1 MIKCMGCMKD
11 YPAHAQECPYCGYFE
26 AADHRN
32 MSGHKPGT
40 TLSERY
46 IIGKAF
52 HQDPV
57 GISYIGWDN
66 LIEKK
71 AVIKEYFPDQIAFR
85 IDGKEVASDPKWERL
100 YETGKIA
107 FFQEIEN
114 WSQIDEIDGIGRVY
128 DHMMQYGTVYYVRE
142 YINGQTIGEILEQE
156 NPILFSQ
163 ARRWMRQIIEIL
175 IQLQKR
181 GISHGNLSTDNI
193 VVTEDQIKLVNFG
206 VRVNENKARGRLFEG
221 NPYIPEELYEDTV
234 LFWQKADIYASTAIF
249 YRMITGQM
257 PYPYIHRKKDERIKS
272 PFELGIW
279 AQPDTEKG
287 LMSILNSDPKKK
299 EITLRKLEQILW
311 QTNQEMRGGKRK
323 VDESRRY
330 FLPLMIGIESVI
342 AVILA
347 IILILLW

>member
-1 MIKCMGCMKD
+1 MIKCMGCMRE
-11 YPAHAQECPYCGYFE
+11 YSAQARECPYCGYSKT
-26 AADHRN
+26 ADHVNRF
-32 MSGHKPGT
+32 SHRPGT
-40 TLSERY
+40 ALSERY

-71 AVIKEYFPDQIAFR
+71 AVIKEYFPEQIAFR
-85 IDGKEVASDPKWERL
+85 IDGREVASDPKWEKL
-100 YETGKIA
+100 YESGKRA

-114 WSQIDEIDGIGRVY
+114 WSHIDEIDGIGRVY

-142 YINGQTIGEILEQE
+142 YINGETIGEILEQE
-156 NPILFSQ
+156 NPLLFSQ
-163 ARRWMRQIIEIL
+163 ARRWMKQIMQIL
-175 IQLQKR
+175 IQLQQK
-181 GISHGNLSTDNI
+181 GLSHGNLSVDNI

-221 NPYIPEELYEDTV
+221 SEYIPEELYEDTI
-234 LFWQKADIYASTAIF
+234 LFWQKADVYAAAAIF

-257 PYPYIHRKKDERIKS
+257 PYPYAHRKKNERIKS

-299 EITLRKLEQILW
+299 EITLRKMEQIFW
-311 QTNQEMRGGKRK
+311 QTNPEMRDGKRK
-323 VDESRRY
+323 EDKSKKY
-330 FLPLMIGIESVI
+330 FLPLLVGIESVI
-342 AVILA
+342 AVVLA
-347 IILILLW
+347 IVLILLW